1 MIFRPLSPENEASKE
16 AILTPKRTTV
26 FPRSPRV
33 RLPRTRAQSLHQTSH
48 LTREAVFPWLSWQA
62 AVTLVE
68 EVVKE
73 RPHFLVESS
82 KRRLSP
88 EATAHHLVVRV
99 SLSVMWCLVI
109 TAKAQWAA
117 SFLIQPAVTAA
128 HFWAMSNHRHVLD
141 SLNHAMSR
149 RREIACGVEWYP
161 QISLTINWIILGK
174 QPALCITVLK
184 EPGNHYGME
193 IVKKSGYQSEKDII
207 GNKIMINEHKDNLH
221 LMNNNTERALFYGCT
236 YLSC

>member
-1 MIFRPLSPENEASKE
+1 MIFRLLSPGNEALKE

-33 RLPRTRAQSLHQTSH
+33 LLPRTRAPSLHQTSH

-62 AVTLVE
+62 AVMLV

-73 RPHFLVESS
+73 RPHFSVESS

-99 SLSVMWCLVI
+99 SLLVMWCLVI
-109 TAKAQWAA
+109 TVKARWGA
-117 SFLIQPAVTAA
+117 SFLIPPAATAA
-128 HFWAMSNHRHVLD
+128 HFWVKSNHHHVLD
-141 SLNHAMSR
+141 SQSHAMSR

-161 QISLTINWIILGK
+161 QIRIPIRS
-174 QPALCITVLK
+174 
-184 EPGNHYGME
+184 
-193 IVKKSGYQSEKDII
+193 
-207 GNKIMINEHKDNLH
+207 
-221 LMNNNTERALFYGCT
+221 R
-236 YLSC
+236 LSK